1 MTAPSSSLATS
12 WTTVVVTP
20 STTFVRSVT
29 VTTSVSSPSGELLVY
44 VHTEPGT
51 SGR

>member
-1 MTAPSSSLATS
+1 MTLPDSSFATS

-29 VTTSVSSPSGELLVY
+29 VTVMVSSPSGELLVY
-44 VHTEPGT
+44 FHTEPGT